1 MFFFKFYLKIKRVKW
16 GEVSPKRTFCAIA
29 NHWLFGF
36 QTAQAYVIMR
46 IKARSKSSICV
57 LAVLDDTADSRDETI
72 PNFSKEL
79 KIEI

>member
-1 MFFFKFYLKIKRVKW
+1 MVKFALPSLTMYTVVQLQ
-16 GEVSPKRTFCAIA
+16 GNLP
-29 NHWLFGF
+29 LGF
-36 QTAQAYVIMR
+36 QIAQAYVILR
-46 IKARSKSSICV
+46 IKTRSKSSICV

>member
-1 MFFFKFYLKIKRVKW
+1 
-16 GEVSPKRTFCAIA
+16 
-29 NHWLFGF
+29 
-36 QTAQAYVIMR
+36 MR

-79 KIEI
+79 KIEIWEQPPNWKHPHALKTKAETEAMKSLFAVGF